1 MGILYVVATPIGN
14 LEDISARARRILGEV
29 TLIAAED
36 TRTARIL
43 LTRHEIRPPE
53 LISYTEHNRAR
64 RIPHIV
70 QRLATTD
77 VALVS
82 DAGTPAVSDPGIEL
96 VAAARAAGYEVVA
109 VPGPSAVAA
118 AVSVSGLRVATF
130 RFIGFLPRS
139 KGDMRRVLEEQATR
153 PEALVAFES
162 PQRVGDTLAAIEE
175 TLPDTRIAVCREL
188 TKLHE
193 ETFVG
198 TAAEALQHFT
208 EPRGEIVIV
217 IEGADPNAKLAPTD
231 DEAVR
236 AEIAT
241 MRRLGLTQSQAS
253 ALLSERYSLPRRRL
267 YELWLQG
274 ETD

>member
-1 MGILYVVATPIGN
+1 MGTLYVVATPIGN
-14 LEDISARARRILGEV
+14 LEDISARAQRILGEV
-29 TLIAAED
+29 GLIAAED
-36 TRTARIL
+36 TRTARVL
-43 LTRHEIRPPE
+43 LTRYEIRPPE

-96 VAAARAAGYEVVA
+96 VAAAREAGYEVVA

-130 RFIGFLPRS
+130 RFAGFLPRS
-139 KGDMRRVLEEQATR
+139 KGDVRRVLEEQAAH

-162 PQRVGDTLAAIEE
+162 PQRLRDTLEAIDE

-198 TAAEALQHFT
+198 TAAEALAHFT
-208 EPRGEIVIV
+208 EPRGEIVLV
-217 IEGADPNAKLAPTD
+217 IEGADPNAKAAPSD
-231 DEAVR
+231 EEAVR
-236 AEIAT
+236 AEIADDEAT
-241 MRRLGLTQSQAS
+241 GPHAIAGVCPAKR
-253 ALLSERYSLPRRRL
+253 ALRPAAAAAVRAMAAER
-267 YELWLQG
+267 
-274 ETD
+274 D